1 MEKSSRSYPA
11 SAGTLPRV
19 ICVGGGKG
27 GVGKTS
33 IAVNLGVSIA
43 RRGHKTV
50 VVDADLSGANANI
63 LLGLNGSAQLDQFFL
78 QRGHKDLNRL
88 LVNTPYENLFM
99 IPGSTGLIES
109 ANPRY
114 QQKMSLMRHIS
125 HLSAEVV
132 LVDLAAGVHLNVVD
146 FFLLAPRQGI
156 VVTTPDRIALD
167 NAYKFA
173 RAVLFR
179 KFDREF
185 RSDEV
190 TLLLHQTADTR
201 MLLKKIENASGLN
214 AETKEALKRK
224 FMNLCG
230 QVRPRVLVNRARN
243 PIQGFRAGQVLTDYV
258 KSKLLV
264 NVENLGY
271 ILEDKHVGRAIEK
284 SEPFV
289 AGARRKKAARCIEVV
304 VEKLGL

>member
-1 MEKSSRSYPA
+1 MDKRSKSFSKA
-11 SAGTLPRV
+11 AGGSPRL

-43 RRGHKTV
+43 RRGHRTV

-63 LLGLNGSAQLDQFFL
+63 LLGMDGSAQLDQFFL
-78 QRGHKDLNRL
+78 QKGHKDLNRL
-88 LVNTPYENLFM
+88 LVRTPYENLM
-99 IPGSTGLIES
+99 LIAGSTGLIES

-114 QQKMSLMRHIS
+114 QQKMSLMRHIAN
-125 HLSAEVV
+125 LSAEVV
-132 LVDLAAGVHLNVVD
+132 LIDLAAGVHLNVVD
-146 FFLLAPRQGI
+146 FFLMAPRQGI

-190 TLLLHQTADTR
+190 SLLLHQTADTR
-201 MLLKKIENASGLN
+201 MLLNKIGNAPGLSP
-214 AETKEALKRK
+214 ETREALQRK
-224 FMNLCG
+224 FLNLCA
-230 QVRPRVLVNRARN
+230 QVRPRILVNRARN
-243 PIQGFRAGQVLTDYV
+243 PIQGFQAGQILSEHV
-258 KSKLLV
+258 KAKLMV
-264 NVENLGY
+264 NADSLGY
-271 ILEDKHVGRAIEK
+271 ILEDKYVGRAIEQ
-284 SEPFV
+284 SEPFA
-289 AGARRKKAARCIEVV
+289 AGARRKKAAKCIEIVV
-304 VEKLGL
+304 GKLGL